1 MKIHSAYLE
10 IICSHIE
17 YLFRKISFVY
27 RKKTPLPHSRGDRQH
42 NHRLYEESNTNF

>member
-27 RKKTPLPHSRGDRQH
+27 EKTPPTTRQGEVG
-42 NHRLYEESNTNF
+42 NNDIRLY